1 MEQYLHF
8 QINHEKGMSLV
19 VVLLISSLTVAWA
32 LFLMTQALLQS
43 KMQNAY
49 YENSKKI
56 YYNEANL
63 LSKEN
68 EFYKNSTLNE
78 DWIQFVPENL
88 IYDQRKGIR
97 YYLLKSNEIET
108 IQAKRIFEE
117 SKIPLFSFRYQL
129 DQWGA
134 IRLFNNN
141 KTAYLAL
148 QIGDK
153 WLKAYLDISILSM
166 IVFSKGPLLMVLDFY

>member
-1 MEQYLHF
+1 MEQYIHF
-8 QINHEKGMSLV
+8 QISREKGISLV

-32 LFLMTQALLQS
+32 LFLMTQALLQY

-49 YENSKKI
+49 YDNSKKS
-56 YYNEANL
+56 YHHEATL

-68 EFYKNSTLNE
+68 EFYKSSTLKK

-97 YYLLKSNEIET
+97 YYLLKSNGIET
-108 IQAKRIFEE
+108 IQAKHIVEE
-117 SKIPLFSFRYQL
+117 SKMPLFTFRYQF

-134 IRLFNNN
+134 MRLFDNN
-141 KTAYLAL
+141 KAAYLAI
-148 QIGDK
+148 QIGDHFR
-153 WLKAYLDISILSM
+153 LIDLSIYFSDLNPI
-166 IVFSKGPLLMVLDFY
+166 IVIIDSKSNGNA